1 MSNGPG
7 KGDWVAASPPSES
20 PPASGTDFAA
30 FGAVEVRPLSRIQV
44 IVSQRLTQSWT
55 TIPHVTHHDEV
66 DIEQLEA
73 FRTQLSASGP
83 KVTALAF
90 LVKASVKAL
99 QEFPH
104 FNASL
109 DSSGRNLVFKQYFHI
124 GIAVDTPKGLLVPVI
139 RNADSKRVEN
149 IAAEIAAVSKTA
161 RTNGLPFDQM
171 TGGSFTISALGAIGG
186 TAFTP
191 IIDSPEV
198 AILGISRSYRKG
210 FEAGTA
216 VNWHSM
222 LPISLS
228 YDHRV
233 INGADAGRFC
243 VALATAL
250 DRPDKL

>member
-1 MSNGPG
+1 MAPG

-44 IVSQRLTQSWT
+44 IVSQRLTQ
-55 TIPHVTHHDEV
+55 
-66 DIEQLEA
+66 
-73 FRTQLSASGP
+73 
-83 KVTALAF
+83 
-90 LVKASVKAL
+90 
-99 QEFPH
+99 
-104 FNASL
+104 
-109 DSSGRNLVFKQYFHI
+109 
-124 GIAVDTPKGLLVPVI
+124 
-139 RNADSKRVEN
+139 
-149 IAAEIAAVSKTA
+149 
-161 RTNGLPFDQM
+161 LPFDQM

-191 IIDSPEV
+191 IINSPEV